1 MPDSKPVHH
10 IPQGHHTV
18 TPYLVVPDGDALV
31 EFMEKAFGA
40 RVVDRNYDGEG
51 RLMHADLVV
60 GDSHVMLGQ
69 ANEQFSATRAMVH
82 LYVEDVDA
90 TYRRALDAGAESI
103 REVSDQ
109 FYGDRSGG
117 VQDPSGT
124 QWWIATHV
132 EDVSPE
138 EMERRMR
145 EMGG

>member
-10 IPQGHHTV
+10 VPEGHHTV
-18 TPYLVVPDGDALV
+18 TPYLVVPDGDALIQ
-31 EFMEKAFGA
+31 FMEKAFGA

-60 GDSHVMLGQ
+60 GDSHVLLGQ
-69 ANEQFSATRAMVH
+69 SNEQFSATRAMIH

-103 REVSDQ
+103 REVADQ

-138 EMERRMR
+138 EMERRIK
-145 EMGG
+145 EMG

>member
-1 MPDSKPVHH
+1 MPDSTPVHH
-10 IPQGHHTV
+10 IPEGHHTV
-18 TPYLVVPDGDALV
+18 TPYLVVPDGDALI
-31 EFMEKAFGA
+31 EFMEKAFDA
-40 RVVDRNYDGEG
+40 RVIDRNYDGEG
-51 RLMHADLVV
+51 RLMHADLVI

-69 ANEQFSATRAMVH
+69 ANEEFTATRAMVH

-103 REVSDQ
+103 REVADQ

-138 EMERRMR
+138 EMERRMK